1 MRFIKPVLIGFTG
14 LSLVLIAITSLM
26 PGAVTTSKWVMVHG
40 ETAPVLAE
48 IRDLRK
54 WPEWNGLLTGV
65 NDFTVNLKSGE
76 ADTGS
81 TLSWTDQRGGKNTL
95 IITENNEKGI
105 VTTMY
110 MGDNK
115 PLESGFSIEKRQADS
130 VQVLWFIIEK
140 LKWYPWEKFYG
151 MMAGD
156 MKGPLMQQSLDKL
169 KARLEHE

>member
-65 NDFTVNLKSGE
+65 NDFSVNLKSGQ

-81 TLSWTDQRGGKNTL
+81 TLRWTDQRGGKNTL
-95 IITENNEKGI
+95 IITENNEKGLL
-105 VTTMY
+105 TTMY
-110 MGDNK
+110 MGDSK
-115 PLESGFSIEKRQADS
+115 PLESGFSVEKRQADS
-130 VQVLWFIIEK
+130 VQVVWYIIEK

>member
-1 MRFIKPVLIGFTG
+1 MRLIKPVLIGFTG
-14 LSLVLIAITSLM
+14 LSLVLIAISSLM
-26 PGAVTTSKWVMVHG
+26 PGEVMTSKWIMVHG

-65 NDFTVNLKSGE
+65 NDFSVTLKPGHT
-76 ADTGS
+76 DTGS
-81 TLSWTDQRGGKNTL
+81 TVRWTDQRGGKNAL
-95 IITENNEKGI
+95 IVTENNEKGI
-105 VTTMY
+105 VTTMF
-110 MGDNK
+110 MGK
-115 PLESGFSIEKRQADS
+115 GQALESGFSIEKRQADS
-130 VQVLWFIIEK
+130 VQVVWFIIEK

-169 KARLEHE
+169 KARLEGE